1 MAERIEDPEGGVEA
15 GVEPVSPAAAI
26 AIGVGKGRSR
36 ERPDPEFDAFLRDQ
50 RRLIDLQM
58 EHLHEQRELQL
69 AHLRVRRWKDRM
81 SLALQ
86 VLGVIVGAAIVV
98 ALGVMVWQ
106 AHEDHGLVIEA
117 FSVPPDLA
125 AKGLTGE
132 VVAGQLLDNL
142 SDMQGETN
150 SSRPARSYQNNWGDD
165 LKLEIPETG
174 VSLSELNRWLRR
186 WLGSQTRVTGEVHR
200 TAGGL
205 TVSVRAGQDGGASF
219 SGPEADLDMLMQR
232 AAETVYRRTQPY
244 RYGIWLLTHG
254 HEADAL
260 PILTAL
266 ANGPDGEDRLW
277 AEGMVAS
284 SLYANGDLAGG
295 VGLLENAVHRHPR
308 ALTWGN
314 VANAMDALD
323 REEPALDAYQRA
335 GRALRAGDAE
345 YVPNARRV
353 TALVQEE
360 IVAELRGDFQKS
372 LALDEETV
380 ESPDFS
386 GSSTRA
392 WQIYDAA
399 MDHDAATSDA
409 AAASAPA
416 PRYLALLETGEADAA
431 LGRWREA
438 LATAAAVQAVD
449 PKSLSLLDRAAFVVR
464 TRRDFAAWHA
474 WAKAMSGDLADA
486 KAMIAA
492 TPLDCDTCLL
502 MRGRIATAERD
513 FPAAERWFGQATR
526 QAPSIPFAYTDWGAE
541 RLARGDV
548 EGAIGKWQFAH
559 AKSPKFAD
567 PLELWG
573 EALMA
578 KHDYAGAVAKFA
590 EADKDAPR
598 WGRNHMQWGE
608 ALMLSGRY
616 AEARAQYETAKGMDL
631 SKPDRAALTVL
642 LARTASGRLHG

>member
-266 ANGPDGEDRLW
+266 ANGPDGEDQLW
-277 AEGMVAS
+277 AEGLVARNQ
-284 SLYANGDLAGG
+284 YANGD
-295 VGLLENAVHRHPR
+295 
-308 ALTWGN
+308 
-314 VANAMDALD
+314 
-323 REEPALDAYQRA
+323 
-335 GRALRAGDAE
+335 
-345 YVPNARRV
+345 
-353 TALVQEE
+353 
-360 IVAELRGDFQKS
+360 
-372 LALDEETV
+372 
-380 ESPDFS
+380 
-386 GSSTRA
+386 SS
-392 WQIYDAA
+392 D
-399 MDHDAATSDA
+399 
-409 AAASAPA
+409 
-416 PRYLALLETGEADAA
+416 
-431 LGRWREA
+431 
-438 LATAAAVQAVD
+438 
-449 PKSLSLLDRAAFVVR
+449 
-464 TRRDFAAWHA
+464 
-474 WAKAMSGDLADA
+474 
-486 KAMIAA
+486 
-492 TPLDCDTCLL
+492 
-502 MRGRIATAERD
+502 
-513 FPAAERWFGQATR
+513 
-526 QAPSIPFAYTDWGAE
+526 
-541 RLARGDV
+541 
-548 EGAIGKWQFAH
+548 
-559 AKSPKFAD
+559 
-567 PLELWG
+567 
-573 EALMA
+573 
-578 KHDYAGAVAKFA
+578 
-590 EADKDAPR
+590 
-598 WGRNHMQWGE
+598 
-608 ALMLSGRY
+608 
-616 AEARAQYETAKGMDL
+616 
-631 SKPDRAALTVL
+631 
-642 LARTASGRLHG
+642 